1 MILWFC
7 NAESSNH
14 TREKDHN
21 TLNVGMKLFK
31 MLLMKRE
38 QAHTKKWVSYR
49 FSSLSCLESLQQLGR
64 SCLSHQS
71 ITRYPE
77 APFLGQIKSGFL
89 FFKHLQFEPVS
100 HTLLKCNIF
109 FLSDER
115 NMIISLLPISW
126 FPLIQKARFQ
136 CHERYS
142 SFDTAWKVSC
152 VHCLKAKLN
161 SSKWISS

>member
-109 FLSDER
+109 FFVRWKKHDHLSSSYLLISFNSKGKISMSRKVFILWHSLE
-115 NMIISLLPISW
+115 SLLCTLP
-126 FPLIQKARFQ
+126 
-136 CHERYS
+136 EG
-142 SFDTAWKVSC
+142 
-152 VHCLKAKLN
+152 
-161 SSKWISS
+161 